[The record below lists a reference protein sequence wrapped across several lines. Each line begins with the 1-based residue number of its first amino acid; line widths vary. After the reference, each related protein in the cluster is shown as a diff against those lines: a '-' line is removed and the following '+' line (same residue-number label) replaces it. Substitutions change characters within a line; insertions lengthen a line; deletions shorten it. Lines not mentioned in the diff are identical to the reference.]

1 MPQLPHAR
9 FIFLIFKF
17 IITVSFDLFFCLLC
31 SFYFQI
37 LGKGEHHRVFGVPQ
51 SWPNAR
57 KQIFK
62 ILNSLTQYLNII
74 GSLVS
79 QDWPNGVQALLG
91 IWVRPLLFFCTFY
104 RPPWPLLTR
113 KLPTHPRLRLQR
125 KGHSLSTTRSQDSPN
140 WDKKVA
146 GNVGNAFK
154 LGNLQTQC
162 LSSRSR
168 LTKRQAFPI
177 TR

>member
-1 MPQLPHAR
+1 M
-9 FIFLIFKF
+9 FFLFSNSWE
-17 IITVSFDLFFCLLC
+17 V
-31 SFYFQI
+31 
-37 LGKGEHHRVFGVPQ
+37 EHYRIFGVPQ